1 MKDNQKSKDH
11 IRAARDWL
19 GDAEHS
25 LDQDDEIRGDLKVM
39 LAKAELSQVHEG
51 EQTQAVKR
59 WFRRMAPLAAAVC
72 ITAAGFAGWQS
83 ISHMSDTPAT
93 SADAGGANRPDM
105 PKPLPPAAPAAP
117 QTQKQAAADAPA
129 ADAAPAAPAEAAVP
143 AATPAQEPP
152 ADRVCRMRRSRNSC
166 RRPDRPCGH
175 GNLFYAFPGICRLSG
190 RQDLQDEGIPY
201 KIV

>member
-152 ADRVCRMRRSRNSC
+152 AERQMVQEKPSAEIPVPESASSPRV
-166 RRPDRPCGH
+166 PDAQKQKLMQTAGQALR
-175 GNLFYAFPGICRLSG
+175 AR
-190 RQDLQDEGIPY
+190 
-201 KIV
+201 